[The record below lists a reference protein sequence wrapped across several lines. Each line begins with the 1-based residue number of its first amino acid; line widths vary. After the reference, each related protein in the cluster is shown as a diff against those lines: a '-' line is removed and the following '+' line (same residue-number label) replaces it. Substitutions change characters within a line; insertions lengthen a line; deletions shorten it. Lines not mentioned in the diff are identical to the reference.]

1 MVQNWF
7 RGRSEIYIYISIHL
21 LGSELGLPICCLLL
35 AIRAISRCDFVSTFS
50 HIEKIPTF
58 QTLKSKIDELTD
70 MIDFGEYPSF
80 SLESLSFVTSMQY
93 VCIFTKKIN
102 QVQVWMN
109 YDIDRI
115 FTKNNL
121 SGDRLPSTLGAL
133 IALIFFHF
141 CLIFCWTIFLY
152 LSKI

>member
-102 QVQVWMN
+102 QVQV
-109 YDIDRI
+109 
-115 FTKNNL
+115 
-121 SGDRLPSTLGAL
+121 
-133 IALIFFHF
+133 
-141 CLIFCWTIFLY
+141 
-152 LSKI
+152 